1 MCGRLLQIT
10 MAIAREVASVTKLGV
25 EVCPL
30 YRLSFIS
37 HLGLLGSRFRI
48 DEVKYYNY
56 ILCDRKSQN
65 TLRAATSSVICE
77 TRDDRVPVCQ

>member
-1 MCGRLLQIT
+1 MCGLWQIT

-48 DEVKYYNY
+48 DEVKSASFNGS
-56 ILCDRKSQN
+56 IML
-65 TLRAATSSVICE
+65 
-77 TRDDRVPVCQ
+77 